1 MKHARIL
8 IYGDATPEVL
18 RAIEDRLIFV
28 NWSSDST
35 NFTSKVYIL
44 PEPRQWAKDGKP
56 WIVSDQEART
66 YDVFDTQDEAAQFI
80 TDNPGPEYDLTGPP
94 ADW

>member
-8 IYGDATPEVL
+8 IDGDATPEVL
-18 RAIEDRLIFV
+18 RAIEDRLVFV
-28 NWSSDST
+28 NWQSDST

-44 PEPRQWAKDGKP
+44 PEPRQWARQGKP
-56 WIVSDQEART
+56 WIVASGEDT
-66 YDVFDTQDEAAQFI
+66 LGVFDTEGEAAQFI

-94 ADW
+94 TDW